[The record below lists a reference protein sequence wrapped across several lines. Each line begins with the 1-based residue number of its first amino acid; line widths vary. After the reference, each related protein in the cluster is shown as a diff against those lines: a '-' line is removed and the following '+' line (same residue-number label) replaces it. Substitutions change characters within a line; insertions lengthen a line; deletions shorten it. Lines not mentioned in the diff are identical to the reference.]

1 MSEIYVFGPNDE
13 TNDYSSFGL
22 VGALLATEA
31 TFTEAGNGDSSVS
44 ITCPLDEFGRYAA
57 LVKGNILLCPVPVR
71 TTPEIQNG
79 SCVTTVWTYK
89 VKPLNQL
96 TNKKQCTL
104 YKKQKGSSRLKILN
118 AGDIVTVVLKPTDS
132 SGSEVR
138 WKVKCKYGTGWII
151 PDGFELVT
159 ENVIGN
165 NANAIQEVESPW
177 TVKAQ
182 RFRIYEIEKTIDEV
196 TVQARHISY
205 DLLYNLTTYKSNES
219 VTLQTALNGVLNNCI
234 NKNHGFT
241 AYTNVANEQ
250 AGLAY
255 NGKNPI
261 DAMLDPEEGICAK
274 YKVNLIRD
282 NDELF
287 FLNDPGMN
295 RGVKISYGKNMTGVS
310 YTVSDDNVATRIFPV
325 GENKDGTPLYLSDTE
340 SERYIDSTRIN
351 NYPVVH
357 AYYLTCDN
365 CKVGQKDSNGSKVT
379 VAVAR
384 ARMKKQ
390 AEDLLS
396 TGVDLP
402 TIKMEVEYVNLG
414 DTEEYAQFRNLEN
427 CFLYDYLIIQ
437 HGKQDINV
445 TAQIQEIEWDILTDM
460 MKSVTIGS
468 VGETLANMGIT
479 TWQIPAGFS
488 GGKIAPGTVGGG
500 ALRENAISTRHLQ
513 ADSINASVI
522 AAHSI
527 TADRLDATTVN
538 AMTIEAVSAKINEL
552 VAGQITTDQLY
563 VDLATIAKAQITA
576 ANIDE
581 ANIDWATINTLS
593 AQIATIAKAEIA
605 KADIT
610 IAQIDGLEAKIAEI
624 TIAEISKATIHS
636 AQIDD
641 LEATTAEIVNAKI
654 ANAEIDGAQ
663 IKDATIETAKI
674 ALGAITAALIK
685 TGAVGTAQIAD
696 ASITEAKIVSLN
708 ADAITAGTLSV
719 DRLLIKGPNGLF
731 RAINATDEG
740 LTVEELSEEQYQNGM
755 SGTVIVAQSITADKI
770 AAKSIT
776 ANEILGNT
784 ITAAEI
790 NVANLFADEATI
802 AALDTY
808 LLKTSTIEALE
819 GKLDIWASDKITL
832 AVKDVKIG
840 GTNLLRCTSDMSAS
854 GDVGFHYDSSGAD
867 SMGTAVRQNDGSMLI
882 TNQNSN
888 LRVVHSKLN
897 VTSGEI
903 YTVSAEYKDVSGE
916 CPHQFQIVSS
926 SDADDM
932 IQNAISEGDKTAL
945 ADGWVR
951 SVFTFTIPEGA
962 TYITPFFRSGT
973 DYTLYSHIYYIR
985 HPKLE
990 HGNKDT
996 DWSPNP
1002 SDMEARMATA
1012 ESTIT
1017 QQANEIA
1024 ARVTQTTYD
1033 AGMADKADKSDVDN
1047 LTTRVST
1054 AESTLTQ
1061 QAGEIE
1067 ARVTQVDYNAGMA
1080 GKANVSDLNAL
1091 SGRVTTAETQITQ
1104 NANAIT
1110 SKASQSDMDA
1120 IGNRVTAAE
1129 SEIQQTP
1136 SRISAAVSAVQV
1148 GGTNLVTLG
1157 NQSLVNAGGS
1167 AAEYIGKDWYRE
1179 SEHQT
1184 TISPYSGVCWLQC
1197 PGVLITAGRKY
1208 TLSYYA
1214 WIQPGA
1220 TVGAVK
1226 FRPNLFSATSDTDKY
1241 PTGFI
1246 PFVIGTPTKYAVTFD
1261 TTGWATGTY
1270 VLRFVMMEGQTHE
1283 VYFTDVKLEEGTKAT
1298 AWSPN
1303 PNEIR
1308 IGTNI
1313 LFDLYHTKLTTPYF
1327 EVDVSGENGDF
1338 KADENGLSANVGTFK
1353 TLNCPDVVKSTGS
1366 AIYSG
1371 GLQETFDALNGR
1383 FLTGDVTIS
1392 LSADQYGM
1400 FVLKG
1405 VYGVAA
1411 SVSIVGNGHSI
1422 NGALTV
1428 YNCKLV
1434 NINIGGVTINGN
1446 GSSTPLALMDAG
1458 FVSVSGVTINGG
1470 GAETAVDA
1478 NYGTRLMMYDNGLY
1492 NASNL
1497 IRLGHCTEGSL
1508 VQLRGGTCTNY
1519 LRADGARWTMSGT
1532 RPDGTYAQE
1541 NTCLHAPENPDSLTI
1556 DYGTSQPPV
1565 TPVTTVSFTAN
1576 VTGTYYP
1583 SGHWINSDN
1592 YIRQGFEGKTSTRK
1606 DYGCMWF
1613 NAGALAGKTIK
1624 SAMLTLT
1631 RRSGKGRSSSVTVTL
1646 WTTTLTGKSGKP
1658 TDTMASLGEIGK
1670 IQNGETAT
1678 FSIPT
1683 SAISVIAAGGG
1694 LVTYTGET
1702 ANAAN
1707 KDYSPNY
1714 AHFYGVDTDGPAPV
1728 LTVTYQ

>member
-44 ITCPLDEFGRYAA
+44 LTCPLDEFGRYAA

-96 TNKKQCTL
+96 TNKKQRTL

-182 RFRIYEIEKTIDEV
+182 RFRIYEVEKTIDEV

-205 DLLYNLTTYKSNES
+205 DLLYNLTTYKSDES
-219 VTLQTALNGVLNNCI
+219 VTLQTALNGVLNGCI
-234 NKNHGFT
+234 NKDHGFT

-255 NGKNPI
+255 RGKNPI
-261 DAMLDPEEGICAK
+261 DAMLDPEEGLCAK

-351 NYPVVH
+351 DYPVVH
-357 AYYLTCDN
+357 SYYLTCDN
-365 CKVGQKDSNGSKVT
+365 CKVGQKDSNGSRVT

-390 AEDLLS
+390 AEDLLA

-488 GGKIAPGTVGGG
+488 GSKIAPGTVGGS

-663 IKDATIETAKI
+663 IKDATIGTAKI
-674 ALGAITAALIK
+674 ALGAITAALIEA
-685 TGAVGTAQIAD
+685 GAIGEAQIAD
-696 ASITEAKIVSLN
+696 GSITKAKIVSLN
-708 ADAITAGTLSV
+708 ADVITAGTLSV

-755 SGTVIVAQSITADKI
+755 SGTVIVARSITADKI

-819 GKLDIWASDKITL
+819 GKLDIWASNKITL
-832 AVKDVKIG
+832 AVKDKADA
-840 GTNLLRCTSDMSAS
+840 SD
-854 GDVGFHYDSSGAD
+854 
-867 SMGTAVRQNDGSMLI
+867 L
-882 TNQNSN
+882 
-888 LRVVHSKLN
+888 
-897 VTSGEI
+897 
-903 YTVSAEYKDVSGE
+903 
-916 CPHQFQIVSS
+916 
-926 SDADDM
+926 
-932 IQNAISEGDKTAL
+932 TAL
-945 ADGWVR
+945 
-951 SVFTFTIPEGA
+951 EG
-962 TYITPFFRSGT
+962 RV
-973 DYTLYSHIYYIR
+973 D
-985 HPKLE
+985 
-990 HGNKDT
+990 
-996 DWSPNP
+996 
-1002 SDMEARMATA
+1002 TA

-1017 QQANEIA
+1017 QQADEIA
-1024 ARVTQTTYD
+1024 ARVTKTTYD
-1033 AGMADKADKSDVDN
+1033 ADMSG

-1054 AESTLTQ
+1054 AESNITQ
-1061 QAGEIE
+1061 NTE
-1067 ARVTQVDYNAGMA
+1067 AIKLKVDQTTFD
-1080 GKANVSDLNAL
+1080 SL
-1091 SGRVTTAETQITQ
+1091 SGRVSTAESSITQ
-1104 NANAIT
+1104 NA
-1110 SKASQSDMDA
+1110 DA
-1120 IGNRVTAAE
+1120 IKLKVDQSEFDALSIGGTNLVKGTRAMTASNWYGMTGTGKSLVELDNGFAGEKIERSGLTNAAYTSCYAKTDNVVTSGKNYILTADTYIDPNSTALDGNASLTLVFYSSSGANLQSTAERLTTDSPTGVWKRLEIKATAPASAAYAQITMMLSKNGNVTFARIKMEEGTKATAWSPAPEDAE
-1129 SEIQQTP
+1129 ENISSLRSEIELVPGQ
-1136 SRISAAVSAVQV
+1136 ISAAVSAVQV
-1148 GGTNLVTLG
+1148 GGTNLVKLA
-1157 NQSLVNAGGS
+1157 NFSIVNASGS
-1167 AAEYIGKDWYRE
+1167 TNVYLGKAWYRE
-1179 SEHQT
+1179 SEYQT
-1184 TISPYSGVCWLQC
+1184 TISAYDGVCWLQSTDI
-1197 PGVLITAGRKY
+1197 LITAGRKY

-1220 TVGAVK
+1220 TAGAVT
-1226 FRPNLFSATSDTDKY
+1226 FRPNLWTGTSDGDKY
-1241 PTGFI
+1241 LTNFI
-1246 PFVIGTPTKYAVTFD
+1246 PFVVSTPTKYSVTFD
-1261 TTGWATGTY
+1261 TTGWTTGTY
-1270 VLRFVMMEGQTHE
+1270 NLRFVMMEGQTHE
-1283 VYFTDVKLEEGTKAT
+1283 VYFTDIKLEEGTKAT

-1303 PNEIR
+1303 PAEVR
-1308 IGTNI
+1308 IGSSI
-1313 LFDLYHTKLTTPYF
+1313 LMDVNHTEIKTPYLDI
-1327 EVDVSGENGDF
+1327 DVAGTDGDMHI
-1338 KADENGLSANVGTFK
+1338 DENGISAGTATF
-1353 TLNCPDVVKSTGS
+1353 TTVNCPDLVQYYTGPTSITLAAGADVSTLS
-1366 AIYSG
+1366 K
-1371 GLQETFDALNGR
+1371 ALSNR
-1383 FLTGDVTIS
+1383 ILTGDVTI
-1392 LSADQYGM
+1392 GIT
-1400 FVLKG
+1400 G
-1405 VYGVAA
+1405 E
-1411 SVSIVGNGHSI
+1411 VS
-1422 NGALTV
+1422 GAIELRG
-1428 YNCKLV
+1428 
-1434 NINIGGVTINGN
+1434 IGGYGRI
-1446 GSSTPLALMDAG
+1446 
-1458 FVSVSGVTINGG
+1458 TINGG
-1470 GAETAVDA
+1470 GNTLNGYINLYCNSVPIEINSVKVSRSTQRQCININNCTEVKTYACVFNGNASSGNAQGIRSSYSELFIQNCEFYNIPDSAMA
-1478 NYGTRLMMYDNGLY
+1478 FSYGTD
-1492 NASNL
+1492 A
-1497 IRLGHCTEGSL
+1497 L
-1508 VQLRGGTCTNY
+1508 VLSCKGAATYCFWY
-1519 LRADGARWTMSGT
+1519 DGATLRMSGS
-1532 RPDGTYAQE
+1532 RPSGICAGGNPSFLLPADPSTIPVDTGSA
-1541 NTCLHAPENPDSLTI
+1541 APVEPA
-1556 DYGTSQPPV
+1556 
-1565 TPVTTVSFTAN
+1565 VTTTSYTAN

-1583 SGHWINSDN
+1583 SGHWINDN
-1592 YIRQGFEGKTSTRK
+1592 TIRQGHEGTGSNARK

-1613 NAGALAGKTIK
+1613 DAGALTGKTIK
-1624 SAMLTLT
+1624 SATLT
-1631 RRSGKGRSSSVTVTL
+1631 IKRISGKGRSSSVALKL

-1658 TDTMASLGEIGK
+1658 TDSLVSLGEIGK
-1670 IQNGETAT
+1670 IANGETAT
-1678 FSIPT
+1678 FNVPV
-1683 SAISVIAAGGG
+1683 SAIGVIAAGGG
-1694 LVTYTGET
+1694 LVLYTEETTNKAGKTYSE
-1702 ANAAN
+1702 
-1707 KDYSPNY
+1707 NY
-1714 AHFYGVDTDGPAPV
+1714 AHFEGVGGSAPV